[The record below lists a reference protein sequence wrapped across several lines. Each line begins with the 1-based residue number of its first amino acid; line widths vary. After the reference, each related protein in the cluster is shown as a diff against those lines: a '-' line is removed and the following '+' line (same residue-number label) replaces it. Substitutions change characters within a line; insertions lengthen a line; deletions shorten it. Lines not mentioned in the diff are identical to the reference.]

1 MMAARRKGIKDIIK
15 RIDKEF
21 GTYEY
26 RRLDMRV
33 PDDKKNRLMGY
44 LKENPVKKVLDR
56 EVVEIKDYDGYK
68 FICRDRSWLMLRLSG
83 TEPIVRVYAEAP
95 DEKTAYRILEFGK
108 KIIEKV

>member
-1 MMAARRKGIKDIIK
+1 MRRKRLEDIIK
-15 RIDKEF
+15 LIDKEY

-44 LKENPVKKVLDR
+44 LKQNPLKKVLDKD
-56 EVVEIKDYDGYK
+56 VVETKNYDGYK
-68 FICRDRSWLMLRLSG
+68 FIRKDRSWLMLRLSG

-95 DEKTAYRILEFGK
+95 NEKEALKILDFGK
-108 KIIEKV
+108 QIIEKI